1 MDTLSFYEIFFNT
14 CQRHPNIHSKE
25 PVERALAQWRLDIIE
40 KTIVLD
46 IDEEMEYLLYI
57 DPTFL
62 EE

>member
-25 PVERALAQWRLDIIE
+25 PVERALSQWRLDIIE